1 MTPDPES
8 FRAPFFSK
16 THLRNEAE
24 QFRAKYAKESVPVD
38 ILAIAEFDLGLE
50 FRPVSSLRRDCD
62 AEAAILGDLQ
72 TLLVD
77 MDCYMDERFAS
88 RLRFSVA
95 HEIGHFVLHKE
106 VFTGLAHQSVDEWI
120 DFTRRLPDEQYSY
133 LEYIT
138 PTSLRVDCWF
148 PWNRFVGWSMKRSR
162 RPKNRAFLRKCSG
175 TGVRSTSQGES
186 PNASLFRTRSSR
198 AAFRRK
204 MTSGQ
209 PLKPALPRDH
219 PRQPRHGRVGAREEV
234 RAVHAGVAAG
244 VRLG

>member
-133 LEYIT
+133 LEYHANEFAGRLLVPVEPLRRMVHEAIETARKSGIPAEMLRDRGAEYIT
-138 PTSLRVDCWF
+138 RGIAQRFLVSDQVIARRLQAEDDIWPT
-148 PWNRFVGWSMKRSR
+148 P
-162 RPKNRAFLRKCSG
+162 
-175 TGVRSTSQGES
+175 
-186 PNASLFRTRSSR
+186 
-198 AAFRRK
+198 
-204 MTSGQ
+204 
-209 PLKPALPRDH
+209 
-219 PRQPRHGRVGAREEV
+219 
-234 RAVHAGVAAG
+234 
-244 VRLG
+244 